1 MSSKHE
7 PWSLITG
14 QRIPYFDRCELTIT
28 QMFNMREIR
37 CKARPHNL
45 VLAGVWEAIL
55 RDIVIGHGHKRPRS
69 PPLVTLTIRKGLCL
83 FLLYACMRSC
93 YCSYGD
99 SLGDPRFQCEAYR
112 VNYGNLQWS
121 SCALRLYGLLRS
133 TKTSCKL
140 LTYDRI
146 KLCEKT
152 LFSGS
157 S

>member
-1 MSSKHE
+1 
-7 PWSLITG
+7 
-14 QRIPYFDRCELTIT
+14 
-28 QMFNMREIR
+28 MFNMRDIR

-55 RDIVIGHGHKRPRS
+55 RDVVVGHGHKRPRS

-121 SCALRLYGLLRS
+121 SCALRLYGLPRS
-133 TKTSCKL
+133 TKTSRKL

-146 KLCEKT
+146 KIVQENALLWIELIGELLRT
-152 LFSGS
+152 MLNHNQILLSDFFLYFLPV
-157 S
+157 